1 MKILYI
7 DCFLG
12 FSAPML
18 TGALID
24 LGADE
29 GEINRRLA
37 AEVPSAVLKVQ
48 KTERSMLECTL
59 AEVDTQ
65 NCAPDCA
72 AKNALAVKALKVY
85 RKFCG
90 EPTEDKILQIASQAV
105 CISAA
110 CELLGVEFVM
120 CSSVSVGTLTEE
132 TEASVEIF
140 KAYGITFGN
149 ADENCTLTDA
159 QGAAFL
165 AALVSEYGA
174 MPDMDIEKIGYGA
187 GEKKLSSPNLIRAV
201 LGTHNDVPL
210 SEMFESIRQDSV
222 EFALSVD

>member
-18 TGALID
+18 TGALAD

-72 AKNALAVKALKVY
+72 AKNALAVKALEVY

-90 EPTEDKILQIASQAV
+90 EPTDAELLQIISQAV

-110 CELLGVEFVM
+110 AELLGVEFVM
-120 CSSVSVGTLTEE
+120 CSSVSVGAISDE
-132 TEASVEIF
+132 TEPGVEIF
-140 KAYGITFGN
+140 KSYGIPFAN
-149 ADENCTLTDA
+149 ADADCTLTDA
-159 QGAAFL
+159 KGAAFL

-187 GEKKLSSPNLIRAV
+187 GEKELSSPNLIRAV
-201 LGTHNDVPL
+201 LGTQNDVPL
-210 SEMFESIRQDSV
+210 SEMFESIRQDRV